1 MCICVR
7 AYACVQV
14 RVCLC
19 VHLCVLLCVLLCVQV
34 HVCLSACIR
43 VCASVCACMCVQVQ
57 VCLSARI
64 RVRTSVCACICVQV
78 CVCLHACL
86 RAYVC
91 IHPCGHLYT
100 TSFILTPCWYSRIGS
115 PTSGPLTLPSL
126 YPAPPPPCVTL
137 RETLERDSP
146 VSRPGLSFPGPVT
159 SGRGPTSR
167 ASASPSVNGRV
178 ALPPCIGGRTG
189 GPGCAWHTQAPDA
202 RSPSLSCPPFPPS
215 CSPPARLS
223 SLPTPLCGSVSPSVK
238 QGCFCLSLRLV
249 VKVRKEKLSRACG
262 FKAHQLCSLS
272 LGCLNAWHISVSCY
286 SGWGGA
292 SVCVCLLFALV
303 LSVQQSGLF
312 RRCSPVKPPPR

>member
-1 MCICVR
+1 MCICV
-7 AYACVQV
+7 
-14 RVCLC
+14 CLC
-19 VHLCVLLCVLLCVQV
+19 VCFCVCRCMCACLHASVCVIC
-34 HVCLSACIR
+34 VCLY
-43 VCASVCACMCVQVQ
+43 VCASAGVPVCTHPCAC
-57 VCLSARI
+57 
-64 RVRTSVCACICVQV
+64 V
-78 CVCLHACL
+78 CVCLYMCAGMCVPACL
-86 RAYVC
+86 LVC
-91 IHPCGHLYT
+91 IHPCAHLYT

-178 ALPPCIGGRTG
+178 ALPPSIGGRTG

-202 RSPSLSCPPFPPS
+202 RSPPLSCPPSPPS

-238 QGCFCLSLRLV
+238 QGCFCLSPRLV

-272 LGCLNAWHISVSCY
+272 LGYLNAWHISVSCY